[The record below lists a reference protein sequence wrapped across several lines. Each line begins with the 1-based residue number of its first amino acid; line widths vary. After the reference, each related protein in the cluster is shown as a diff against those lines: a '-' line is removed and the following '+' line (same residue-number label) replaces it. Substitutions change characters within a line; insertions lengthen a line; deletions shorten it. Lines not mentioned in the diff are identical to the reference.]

1 MFYARPSAL
10 LIRQILADLSL
21 LLWIYLW
28 WRLSSAAEA
37 SLDRLAAPSRTA
49 GTELRDLGS
58 SMTGAGDNVGSVPYV
73 GDAVRAPFDEAA
85 KGLRGIAA
93 STDSQVAAIEDAVH
107 TIGWVVFAVPVA
119 LGVAAWLYF
128 RVAAAIRVF
137 RLRRIRSLPG
147 GTDLLAARAVATL
160 PLSRL
165 ARVPDPVGGLRRA
178 DPQTAVTL
186 ASLYCV
192 SLGVRIGPPRT
203 PAR

>member
-1 MFYARPSAL
+1 MYLGPVPITEAL
-10 LIRQILADLSL
+10 RQ
-21 LLWIYLW
+21 
-28 WRLSSAAEA
+28 
-37 SLDRLAAPSRTA
+37 
-49 GTELRDLGS
+49 
-58 SMTGAGDNVGSVPYV
+58 
-73 GDAVRAPFDEAA
+73 
-85 KGLRGIAA
+85 
-93 STDSQVAAIEDAVH
+93 
-107 TIGWVVFAVPVA
+107 
-119 LGVAAWLYF
+119 
-128 RVAAAIRVF
+128 AAIRVHTHGS
-137 RLRRIRSLPG
+137 RIRRTVPVMRSRPDPFHLHELTPARSARLIVSAFLLALLTGTGLLMLPPATVAPG